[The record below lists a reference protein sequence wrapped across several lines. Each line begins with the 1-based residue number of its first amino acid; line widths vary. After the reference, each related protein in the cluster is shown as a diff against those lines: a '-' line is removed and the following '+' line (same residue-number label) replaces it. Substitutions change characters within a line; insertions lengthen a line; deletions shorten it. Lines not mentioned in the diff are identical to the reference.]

1 MRWVQGRTVIEQMLA
16 TGDLQRVSA
25 SREHAD
31 RLLEQA
37 RRHVYSTQN
46 AVAADPEG
54 AYALLYDAARKTLT
68 AILENQ
74 GLRPTSRGGH
84 LAVYHA
90 VRAQLDPPMGKTL
103 LPFDRMRRRRHDVE
117 YPPAGAPELAP
128 EDVTDDEQNRHSGRR
143 LVSDFACHHH
153 PPEPVTD
160 YRQSDGRFGGASV
173 WVGLNRTVTVCRNGV
188 ASLRRW
194 NRTGSTY

>member
-1 MRWVQGRTVIEQMLA
+1 MQGRAVIEQMLA
-16 TGDLQRVSA
+16 TGDLQQVPA

-37 RRHVYSTQN
+37 RRHVHSTQN

-54 AYALLYDAARKTLT
+54 AYALLYEAARKSLT
-68 AILENQ
+68 AILASQ

-103 LPFDRMRRRRHDVE
+103 LPLFTATQPRRTARAFRPLGTGGRGGIVGRASRAWKMRRD
-117 YPPAGAPELAP
+117 
-128 EDVTDDEQNRHSGRR
+128 Q
-143 LVSDFACHHH
+143 LV
-153 PPEPVTD
+153 
-160 YRQSDGRFGGASV
+160 
-173 WVGLNRTVTVCRNGV
+173 
-188 ASLRRW
+188 
-194 NRTGSTY
+194 